1 MPTDEEQDVF
11 AGADF
16 GLDSDEE
23 KTKVEEREKRTFQ
36 SEKDFL
42 HQKQNWNAKVETR
55 EVISTCPLSF
65 LKLCLLCCVVDV
77 Y

>member
-1 MPTDEEQDVF
+1 VGINTPRDKGVMPTDEGQDVF

-23 KTKVEEREKRTFQ
+23 KTKGEEREKRTFQ

-65 LKLCLLCCVVDV
+65 L
-77 Y
+77 

>member
-1 MPTDEEQDVF
+1 MPTNEEEDIF

-23 KTKVEEREKRTFQ
+23 KTKEQEREKRTFQ

-42 HQKQNWNAKVETR
+42 QQKQNWNAKVETR
-55 EVISTCPLSF
+55 EVISPSHCRF
-65 LKLCLLCCVVDV
+65 CVVLCCVVDGC
-77 Y
+77 